1 MILIIIILICFSCKN
16 DNSSDEIFIYSHN
29 ELHYNYS
36 MKLNSSD
43 TIFYD
48 FRGKDSGLY
57 YSIIN
62 PDDKKI
68 FNTILNKIDFEN
80 DSTYEQ
86 NNLFDGRSFQFYKI
100 KNNKPKRVFI
110 YGTNAPKEYYRF
122 SNILNKLID
131 KQKKYK
137 LKSDK
142 DWAELKFMIPPPP
155 PSPELYSENHKQ
167 PLLKI

>member
-1 MILIIIILICFSCKN
+1 MNPKIILIIIFLICFSCKN
-16 DNSSDEIFIYSHN
+16 DNSQDEIIIYTHT

-48 FRGKDSGLY
+48 FRGKDSGLF

-62 PDDKKI
+62 PNDKKI
-68 FNTILNKIDFEN
+68 FNTILNKIDFKN
-80 DSTYEQ
+80 DTTYEQ
-86 NNLFDGRSFQFYKI
+86 NNLFDGKSFQFYKI

-110 YGTNAPKEYYRF
+110 YGDNAPKEYYRF
-122 SNILNKLID
+122 ATILNNLMN

-155 PSPELYSENHKQ
+155 PSPEVYNNNR
-167 PLLKI
+167 